1 MANKHIAIYLND
13 HLAGSVAALEILR
26 AYYRYRLLLWGGLCF
41 SALAL
46 NNTLLILDKLLLPD
60 INLFTCPLLIALVGL
75 LIFSYG
81 VIWDAD

>member
-1 MANKHIAIYLND
+1 MTIWRALSLRSKSCERIIGIACYCG
-13 HLAGSVAALEILR
+13 A
-26 AYYRYRLLLWGGLCF
+26 GLCF

-75 LIFSYG
+75 AHLLYG
-81 VIWDAD
+81 VICQTH